1 MGLKR
6 KLLRGEHSMT
16 TMHPRT
22 AKLNKIN
29 QEASYGAEPVI
40 VDNDGGDIGEAK
52 PRRVAAYG
60 LNKGGN
66 VIRQTKGLDTYGPMA

>member
-1 MGLKR
+1 M
-6 KLLRGEHSMT
+6 S

-29 QEASYGAEPVI
+29 QDAAYGNDPVP
-40 VDNDGGDIGEAK
+40 VDNDSGDIGEAK

-60 LNKGGN
+60 LNKGGD

>member
-1 MGLKR
+1 M
-6 KLLRGEHSMT
+6 S

-29 QEASYGAEPVI
+29 QDAAYGNVPVP

-52 PRRVAAYG
+52 PRRVAASG
-60 LNKGGN
+60 LNKGGD

>member
-1 MGLKR
+1 M
-6 KLLRGEHSMT
+6 S

-29 QEASYGAEPVI
+29 QDAAYGNDPVP

-66 VIRQTKGLDTYGPMA
+66 VTRQTTGLDTYGPMA